1 MVREKRGEG
10 QKRKGCGMITVVYG
24 KYKVSGANI
33 VEVAN
38 KLSNHL
44 GLGDIAH
51 SEDDTNKLVL
61 KAIVRVKAET
71 EARRKRAEKEGK
83 EVREKAYTEL

>member
-1 MVREKRGEG
+1 MVV
-10 QKRKGCGMITVVYG
+10 TYG
-24 KYKVSGANI
+24 KYRVTGKNI

-44 GLGDIAH
+44 GLGDIAQ
-51 SEDDTNKLVL
+51 SEEDTNRIVL

-71 EARRKRAEKEGK
+71 EARKRRAKKEGK
-83 EVREKAYTEL
+83 EVKEKAYTEL